1 LNFAY
6 IIPYFFDFVKTPFKE
21 LILKALEGGRKE
33 NLTKFKKCGIIWE
46 DKKRAKNKKGGAAME
61 QKEKVMDVEI
71 ITQGNFHPEE
81 QSFDVFSGVP
91 SVVEEKDYFVEEI
104 EKAEKRLEALARQR
118 MLIIK
123 LTRPYDWI
131 RYGESAYLTAYG
143 AERLVQV
150 FNISYHIGEPEIKYH
165 EDGHFTVIIRGT
177 FTWGERTI
185 EEIGIR
191 SSKDK
196 FFSKVGTQSI
206 PPHQI
211 KLSDVVKAARSNLIA
226 RGVATLLGLRGLSV
240 ADVSKMIG
248 KVEKQVEFKKKA
260 EQSS

>member
-1 LNFAY
+1 
-6 IIPYFFDFVKTPFKE
+6 
-21 LILKALEGGRKE
+21 
-33 NLTKFKKCGIIWE
+33 
-46 DKKRAKNKKGGAAME
+46 ME

-71 ITQGNFHPEE
+71 ITQENPHFEG
-81 QSFDVFSGVP
+81 QSFDTFSGVP
-91 SVVEEKDYFVEEI
+91 SVVEDKDYFVEEI
-104 EKAEKRLEALARQR
+104 EKAERRLEALARQR

-123 LTRPYDWI
+123 LTRPYDWVNF
-131 RYGESAYLTAYG
+131 GGTAYLSAYG
-143 AERLVQV
+143 AERLIQV

-196 FFSKVGTQSI
+196 FFSKAGNQSI

-211 KLSDVVKAARSNLIA
+211 RLSDVMKAARSNLIA
-226 RGVATLLGLRGLSV
+226 RGVATLLGLRGLSI
-240 ADVSKMIG
+240 ADVVKMVG
-248 KVEKQVEFKKKA
+248 KVEKKVEFKKKA
-260 EQSS
+260 E

>member
-1 LNFAY
+1 
-6 IIPYFFDFVKTPFKE
+6 
-21 LILKALEGGRKE
+21 
-33 NLTKFKKCGIIWE
+33 
-46 DKKRAKNKKGGAAME
+46 ME
-61 QKEKVMDVEI
+61 QKEKVMDVEV
-71 ITQGNFHPEE
+71 ITQGNSSIKE
-81 QSFDVFSGVP
+81 QAFDVFSGVP
-91 SVVEEKDYFVEEI
+91 SVMEEKDYFVEEV
-104 EKAEKRLEALARQR
+104 EKAEKRLEALSKQR

-123 LTRPYDWI
+123 LTRPYDWV
-131 RYGESAYLTAYG
+131 RFGDTAYLTAYG

-150 FNISYHIGEPEIKYH
+150 FNISYKISEPEIKYH

-196 FFSKVGTQSI
+196 FFSKAGNQSI

-226 RGVATLLGLRGLSV
+226 RGVATLLGLRGLSI
-240 ADVSKMIG
+240 ADVSKMLG
-248 KVEKQVEFKKKA
+248 RVEKQVEFKKKA

>member
-1 LNFAY
+1 
-6 IIPYFFDFVKTPFKE
+6 
-21 LILKALEGGRKE
+21 
-33 NLTKFKKCGIIWE
+33 
-46 DKKRAKNKKGGAAME
+46 ME
-61 QKEKVMDVEI
+61 QKEKVMAVEVVAQENSSI
-71 ITQGNFHPEE
+71 EG
-81 QSFDVFSGVP
+81 QSIDIFSGVP
-91 SVVEEKDYFVEEI
+91 SVIEEKDYFVEEV
-104 EKAEKRLEALARQR
+104 EKAERRLEALARQR

-123 LTRPYDWI
+123 LTRPYDWVNF
-131 RYGESAYLTAYG
+131 GGTAYLSAYG

-196 FFSKVGTQSI
+196 FFSKAGNQSI

-211 KLSDVVKAARSNLIA
+211 RLSDVIKAARSNLIA
-226 RGVATLLGLRGLSV
+226 RGVATLLGLRGLSI
-240 ADVSKMIG
+240 ADVVKMVG
-248 KVEKQVEFKKKA
+248 KVEKKVEFKKKV
-260 EQSS
+260 E

>member
-1 LNFAY
+1 
-6 IIPYFFDFVKTPFKE
+6 
-21 LILKALEGGRKE
+21 
-33 NLTKFKKCGIIWE
+33 
-46 DKKRAKNKKGGAAME
+46 ME

-71 ITQGNFHPEE
+71 ITQENPHFEG
-81 QSFDVFSGVP
+81 QSLDTFSGVP
-91 SVVEEKDYFVEEI
+91 SVVEDKDYFVEEI
-104 EKAEKRLEALARQR
+104 EKAERRLEALARQR

-123 LTRPYDWI
+123 LTRPYDWVNF
-131 RYGESAYLTAYG
+131 GGTAYLSAYG
-143 AERLVQV
+143 AERLIQV

-196 FFSKVGTQSI
+196 FFSKAGNQSI

-211 KLSDVVKAARSNLIA
+211 RLSDVMKAARSNLIA
-226 RGVATLLGLRGLSV
+226 RGVATLLGLRGLSI
-240 ADVSKMIG
+240 ADVVKMVG
-248 KVEKQVEFKKKA
+248 KVEKKVEFKKKA
-260 EQSS
+260 E

>member
-1 LNFAY
+1 
-6 IIPYFFDFVKTPFKE
+6 
-21 LILKALEGGRKE
+21 
-33 NLTKFKKCGIIWE
+33 
-46 DKKRAKNKKGGAAME
+46 ME
-61 QKEKVMDVEI
+61 QKEKVRDVEV
-71 ITQGNFHPEE
+71 ITQENPHFEE
-81 QSFDVFSGVP
+81 QSLDTFSGVP

-104 EKAEKRLEALARQR
+104 EKAEKRLEALAKQR

-123 LTRPYDWI
+123 LTRPYDWVNF
-131 RYGESAYLTAYG
+131 GGTAYLSAYG

-196 FFSKVGTQSI
+196 FFSKAGNQNI

-211 KLSDVVKAARSNLIA
+211 RLSDVMKAARSNLIA
-226 RGVATLLGLRGLSV
+226 RGVATLLGLRGLSI

-248 KVEKQVEFKKKA
+248 KVEKKVEFKKKA
-260 EQSS
+260 E

>member
-1 LNFAY
+1 
-6 IIPYFFDFVKTPFKE
+6 
-21 LILKALEGGRKE
+21 
-33 NLTKFKKCGIIWE
+33 
-46 DKKRAKNKKGGAAME
+46 ME
-61 QKEKVMDVEI
+61 QKEKVMAVEVVAQENSSI
-71 ITQGNFHPEE
+71 EG
-81 QSFDVFSGVP
+81 QSIDIFSGVP
-91 SVVEEKDYFVEEI
+91 SVIEEKDYFVEEV
-104 EKAEKRLEALARQR
+104 EKAERRLEALARQR

-123 LTRPYDWI
+123 LTRPYDWVKF
-131 RYGESAYLTAYG
+131 GGTAYLSAYG

-196 FFSKVGTQSI
+196 FFSKAGNQSI

-211 KLSDVVKAARSNLIA
+211 RLSDVIKAARSNLIA
-226 RGVATLLGLRGLSV
+226 RGVATLLGLRGLSI
-240 ADVSKMIG
+240 ADVVKMVG
-248 KVEKQVEFKKKA
+248 KVEKKVEFKKKV
-260 EQSS
+260 E

>member
-1 LNFAY
+1 
-6 IIPYFFDFVKTPFKE
+6 
-21 LILKALEGGRKE
+21 
-33 NLTKFKKCGIIWE
+33 
-46 DKKRAKNKKGGAAME
+46 ME
-61 QKEKVMDVEI
+61 QKEKVMEQKEKVMEKVMDAEVI
-71 ITQGNFHPEE
+71 IQGEA
-81 QSFDVFSGVP
+81 SFEGQGFDTFSEVP
-91 SVVEEKDYFVEEI
+91 SVVEERDYFVEEI
-104 EKAEKRLEALARQR
+104 EKAERRLEALTRQR

-123 LTRPYDWI
+123 LTRPYDWVNF
-131 RYGESAYLTAYG
+131 GGTAYLTAYG

-150 FNISYHIGEPEIKYH
+150 FNISYHISEPEIKYH

-191 SSKDK
+191 SSRDK
-196 FFSKVGTQSI
+196 FFSKVGNQSI

-226 RGVATLLGLRGLSV
+226 RGVATLLGLRGLSI
-240 ADVSKMIG
+240 ADVSKMLG
-248 KVEKQVEFKKKA
+248 RVEKQVEFKKRV

>member
-1 LNFAY
+1 
-6 IIPYFFDFVKTPFKE
+6 
-21 LILKALEGGRKE
+21 
-33 NLTKFKKCGIIWE
+33 
-46 DKKRAKNKKGGAAME
+46 ME

-71 ITQGNFHPEE
+71 IAQGNTPIEE
-81 QSFDVFSGVP
+81 QSFDTFSGVP

-104 EKAEKRLEALARQR
+104 EKAEKRLEALSKQR

-123 LTRPYDWI
+123 LTRPYDWVNF
-131 RYGESAYLTAYG
+131 GGMAYLSAYG

-150 FNISYHIGEPEIKYH
+150 FNISYHISEPEIKYH

-196 FFSKVGTQSI
+196 FFSKVGNQSI

-211 KLSDVVKAARSNLIA
+211 KLSDVMKAARSNLIA
-226 RGVATLLGLRGLSV
+226 RGVATLLGLRGLSI

-248 KVEKQVEFKKKA
+248 RVEKQVEFKKKT